1 MQGGE
6 EEVESLLVLVAQQIL
21 LVPNM
26 IFAGQAEFLQLGQ
39 IEAGKW
45 LKCGNI
51 GKGVEV
57 AG

>member
-1 MQGGE
+1 MKGF
-6 EEVESLLVLVAQQIL
+6 LVLVAQQIL

-51 GKGVEV
+51 GKRVEV
-57 AG
+57 TR